1 MQNEYENEFTKWIY
15 EMNIVEKWYFEFEKN
30 VALEIQISFYKKMIS
45 FVEVN
50 LKIGKEQR
58 QDK

>member
-1 MQNEYENEFTKWIY
+1 MCKVY

-45 FVEVN
+45 FVKVN

-58 QDK
+58 QDNNLKKNKKIF

>member
-1 MQNEYENEFTKWIY
+1 MCKVY
-15 EMNIVEKWYFEFEKN
+15 EMNIVEKWYFEFEKT

-50 LKIGKEQR
+50 LKIGKKQR